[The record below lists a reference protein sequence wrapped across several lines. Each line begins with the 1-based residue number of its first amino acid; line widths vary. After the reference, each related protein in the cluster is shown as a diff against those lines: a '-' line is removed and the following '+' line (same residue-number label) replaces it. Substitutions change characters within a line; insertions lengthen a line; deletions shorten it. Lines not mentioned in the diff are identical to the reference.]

1 MKKGHDVAEQT
12 DSEIRDGVPTYDAEA
27 IETKWQARW
36 EAEELYKTDEDP
48 SKPKKYV
55 LEMFP
60 YPSGDLHM
68 GHARNYTIGD
78 AMARQARMRGYDVLH
93 PMGFDAFGLPAENAA
108 IKHNTQASV
117 WTHKNI
123 TQAVATMKR
132 MGFSYDYDRMFNTC
146 DPDYY
151 RWGQWMFIKMWEK
164 GLAYRD
170 TSPVNWCPTCQTVL
184 ANEQVVEGRCW
195 RCGSIPEK
203 RELSQWYLKITD
215 YAQELLDDLDTLTG
229 WPENVKA
236 QQRNWIGRSEGAEIT
251 FTLAGTDGVTPTDRK
266 ITVFTTRADT
276 IFGVTFFLL
285 PPESPLAAELV
296 AGTEYEHDFEELK
309 AATEKVSSVDRQ
321 GSAREKHGV
330 FTGRYVINPVTGRP
344 APIWVADY
352 VLMDYGTGAVMGV
365 PCGDQRD
372 FEFAKKYDL
381 DIVPIICQKDDP
393 LYAELKDEKGIRVRS
408 VDWDHAMDAEGYLVQ
423 SGEFTGLKG
432 GKHSEGVDAIIA
444 WLGEHGCGREKVQ
457 FRLRD
462 WLISR
467 QRYWGNPIPMIHCDC
482 CGDVPVPEDQ
492 LPVLLPDDLNLG
504 AGDTLAEYAPFYE
517 TTCPKCGRPAR
528 RITDTMDTFTCSSW
542 YYLRY
547 CDPHNSAA
555 PFSRDAVDRWMPVD
569 NYIGGIEHA
578 ILHLLYSRF
587 WTKVLRD
594 LGMLD
599 VDEPFTNLLCQ
610 GMVKDENGD
619 TMSKSKGNVVPPSSV
634 IEPFG
639 ADTMRLAILFVAPP
653 EKDFNWDPE
662 AVSGANRFIKRAW
675 RIVWMLAGDADANA
689 TLDPSTLSP
698 AGAELNRVLNGM
710 GIKCTQDFDRG
721 QFNTAISAVMEITN
735 AASRYVND
743 MPAGQ
748 RDAALCQK
756 VAHDVVAMLA
766 PICPHWA
773 EELFHEALGCEG
785 SVYNEPWPEFDP
797 EQAKANE
804 VEIAV
809 QIKGKVRGHALVA
822 ADATEDEIAEAGKA
836 AVADQ
841 LEGKTI
847 RKVIV
852 VKGRLVNIV
861 AV

>member
-1 MKKGHDVAEQT
+1 
-12 DSEIRDGVPTYDAEA
+12 
-27 IETKWQARW
+27 
-36 EAEELYKTDEDP
+36 
-48 SKPKKYV
+48 
-55 LEMFP
+55 
-60 YPSGDLHM
+60 
-68 GHARNYTIGD
+68 
-78 AMARQARMRGYDVLH
+78 
-93 PMGFDAFGLPAENAA
+93 
-108 IKHNTQASV
+108 
-117 WTHKNI
+117 
-123 TQAVATMKR
+123 
-132 MGFSYDYDRMFNTC
+132 
-146 DPDYY
+146 
-151 RWGQWMFIKMWEK
+151 
-164 GLAYRD
+164 
-170 TSPVNWCPTCQTVL
+170 
-184 ANEQVVEGRCW
+184 
-195 RCGSIPEK
+195 
-203 RELSQWYLKITD
+203 
-215 YAQELLDDLDTLTG
+215 
-229 WPENVKA
+229 
-236 QQRNWIGRSEGAEIT
+236 
-251 FTLAGTDGVTPTDRK
+251 
-266 ITVFTTRADT
+266 
-276 IFGVTFFLL
+276 
-285 PPESPLAAELV
+285 
-296 AGTEYEHDFEELK
+296 
-309 AATEKVSSVDRQ
+309 
-321 GSAREKHGV
+321 
-330 FTGRYVINPVTGRP
+330 
-344 APIWVADY
+344 
-352 VLMDYGTGAVMGV
+352 
-365 PCGDQRD
+365 
-372 FEFAKKYDL
+372 
-381 DIVPIICQKDDP
+381 
-393 LYAELKDEKGIRVRS
+393 
-408 VDWDHAMDAEGYLVQ
+408 
-423 SGEFTGLKG
+423 
-432 GKHSEGVDAIIA
+432 
-444 WLGEHGCGREKVQ
+444 
-457 FRLRD
+457 
-462 WLISR
+462 
-467 QRYWGNPIPMIHCDC
+467 
-482 CGDVPVPEDQ
+482 
-492 LPVLLPDDLNLG
+492 
-504 AGDTLAEYAPFYE
+504 
-517 TTCPKCGRPAR
+517 
-528 RITDTMDTFTCSSW
+528 MDTFTCSSW

-547 CDPHNSAA
+547 TDPHNDKA
-555 PFSRDAVDRWMPVD
+555 PFSKEAVDRWMPVD

-578 ILHLLYSRF
+578 IVHLLYSRF

-594 LGMLD
+594 MGMVD

-610 GMVKDENGD
+610 GMVKDEHGD

-634 IEPFG
+634 IDPYG

-735 AASRYVND
+735 AASRYVNAA
-743 MPAGQ
+743 PAGQ